1 MSPKIKS
8 LICTLSLITFIS
20 TSFAATTPNT
30 AAKPNKIGASKKTS
44 SDTEGTKPSAHTDKS
59 ARTDRKDE
67 GNGAIRASF
76 KREFKT
82 AEIVNWDVTNQFTK
96 VTFQMNGSIMF
107 AFYSG
112 TGELMAVTRN
122 ILSSQLPMTLAASL
136 KDKYGDYWI
145 TDLFEINGDGS
156 NCYYVTLENADRKI
170 VLRSVG
176 LDSWETYDTQ
186 RKQRAL

>member
-8 LICTLSLITFIS
+8 LICTLSLVSIIS
-20 TSFAATTPNT
+20 TSFAFTTP
-30 AAKPNKIGASKKTS
+30 
-44 SDTEGTKPSAHTDKS
+44 SDHTN
-59 ARTDRKDE
+59 RTTRNDGID
-67 GNGAIRASF
+67 GAIKASF

-82 AEIVNWDVTNQFTK
+82 AQIVNWDVTNRFTK
-96 VTFQMNGSIMF
+96 VTFQMNGNIMF

-145 TDLFEINGDGS
+145 TDLFEIDGDGS

-176 LDSWETYDTQ
+176 IDSWETYNNQ
-186 RKQRAL
+186 RKESAL